1 MYTIEKDYSLEELED
16 PKGVIRIRKS
26 KKNNYKTMVKRGT
39 IKHHIFKIKKFF
51 LPSLD

>member
-26 KKNNYKTMVKRGT
+26 KKNRQNNGQKRNYKALY
-39 IKHHIFKIKKFF
+39 F
-51 LPSLD
+51 